1 MTNLFQEIVSKRGLS
16 SDFLNPKYLS
26 DPKCHNKLP
35 DMKKA
40 ITRISEAINKGQKVM
55 VYGDYDVDGVTAT
68 TVMVNALKMAGL
80 SEVSTML
87 PDRFI
92 DGYGMSKRSVER
104 AKADG
109 IDLLITVDCGSNNA
123 EVILELNAAS
133 IDVIVTDHH
142 EVMAEVPEAL
152 AVVNPK
158 RTDISEAAKKK
169 IIDAGLNDLAGVG
182 VAFMVARGLVEK
194 ELIKEGQEKWLLD
207 LVLIGTLCDSMELS
221 KTNRELT
228 YYGLKV
234 LVKTK
239 RVGLIELMK
248 VAKTTELTAEAI
260 GFQIGPRLNAG
271 GRMES
276 AELSLELLLT
286 DSRVEAVRL
295 ADELNTLNMRRRDEQ
310 QAAMLEIE
318 TKVEELSKPVIVV
331 TGSWHEGV
339 LGIIAGRV
347 VEKYH
352 KPAFVL
358 SKVEVSDEDGDGIV
372 DIYKGS
378 GRSFGEFDL
387 AETLRNLKS
396 IYSGGGHAGACGLKV
411 LPEKIKD
418 FSEEVNEYYES
429 LMLEDQGRFFGVE
442 SEVRTSD
449 LSEFKPEL
457 LNELRQLEPFGTGNE
472 EPIIELTNVEI
483 VESRGV
489 GKDEKHLRMIVERD
503 GSRMTLVAFSA
514 PKRWFKF
521 QVGELVDV
529 KIKLLKNEWNGRV
542 SVEGRI
548 LEIQG
553 CIFE

>member
-40 ITRISEAINKGQKVM
+40 ITRIAEAISKRQKVM

-68 TVMVNALKMAGL
+68 TVMVSALKMAGL

-109 IDLLITVDCGSNNA
+109 IDLIITVDCGSNNA
-123 EVILELNAAS
+123 EVISELNEAGV
-133 IDVIVTDHH
+133 DVIVTDHH
-142 EVMAEVPEAL
+142 EVMADVPEAL

-234 LVKTK
+234 LAKTK

-248 VAKTTELTAEAI
+248 VAKTAELTAEAI

-339 LGIIAGRV
+339 LGIIAGRL

-387 AETLRNLKS
+387 AEALRNLKS